1 MQAERYAPA
10 VVAFA
15 IVVVSFAAI
24 LIRMC
29 DAPTAIIAACRLTF
43 ATLILAPLFV
53 RSRMSG
59 AARQRGPRAD
69 SGGTGNA
76 SGNGARERAGSVT
89 RRQAALCALAGLFL
103 ALHFL
108 FWIESLKL
116 TTVASSVMLVTTSPV
131 FAAVFAW
138 VAFKEAV
145 GRETLLA
152 ILLCLVGS
160 LIISRGAVDLGA
172 GAIKGNVFAV
182 VGAAAFG
189 AQFVIAR
196 SLRRE
201 MGITE
206 YAFLAYSAA
215 AVILVGWALIG
226 GHSFTGFAGIN
237 YLWFFLLALGP
248 QVLGHTSL
256 SWALRYLPAS
266 KVAVSVLG
274 EPVGAALLA
283 WVFFGEVPGYTLFAG
298 GALILYGVYL
308 AIKARA
314 PVDKAPAGPQPS

>member
-1 MQAERYAPA
+1 MQAERHAPA
-10 VVAFA
+10 VVGFA

-24 LIRMC
+24 LIRLC
-29 DAPTAIIAACRLTF
+29 DAPTAVIAACRLGF
-43 ATLILAPLFV
+43 ATLILLPLF
-53 RSRMSG
+53 
-59 AARQRGPRAD
+59 ARDRRR
-69 SGGTGNA
+69 NA
-76 SGNGARERAGSVT
+76 VT
-89 RRQAALCALAGLFL
+89 RRQAGLCALAGLFL

-138 VAFKEAV
+138 LALKEAV
-145 GRETLLA
+145 GRKTVFA
-152 ILLCLVGS
+152 IVLCLVGGV
-160 LIISRGAVDLGA
+160 IISRGAVDFGPCA
-172 GAIKGNVFAV
+172 MKGNVFAV
-182 VGAAAFG
+182 LGAAAFG

-201 MGITE
+201 MGITL

-215 AVILVGWALIG
+215 AIILVVWALG
-226 GHSFTGFAGIN
+226 TGRSFTGFGRIN

-248 QVLGHTSL
+248 QVFGHTSL

-283 WVFFGEVPGYTLFAG
+283 WLFFNEVPGYSLFVG
-298 GALILYGVYL
+298 GALILCGVYL
-308 AIKARA
+308 AITEKRQE
-314 PVDKAPAGPQPS
+314 AGAL

>member
-1 MQAERYAPA
+1 MQAERHAPA

-24 LIRMC
+24 LIRLC

-43 ATLILAPLFV
+43 ATLILLPLFV
-53 RSRMSG
+53 RVRGQG
-59 AARQRGPRAD
+59 AARVRGGVNP
-69 SGGTGNA
+69 
-76 SGNGARERAGSVT
+76 
-89 RRQAALCALAGLFL
+89 RQAALCSLAGLFL

-116 TTVASSVMLVTTSPV
+116 TSVASSVMLVTTSPV

-138 VAFKEAV
+138 IALKEAV
-145 GRETLLA
+145 GRKTLLA

-160 LIISRGAVDLGA
+160 LIISRGAVDFGP
-172 GAIKGNVFAV
+172 GAIKGNVFAIL
-182 VGAAAFG
+182 GAAAFG

-196 SLRRE
+196 SLRRT
-201 MGITE
+201 MAITE

-215 AVILVGWALIG
+215 AIILIGWALAS
-226 GHSFTGFAGIN
+226 GHSFTGFDRIN
-237 YLWFFLLALGP
+237 YLWFLLLALGP
-248 QVLGHTSL
+248 QVFGHTSL

-283 WVFFGEVPGYTLFAG
+283 WAFFGEVPGYTLFAG

-308 AIKARA
+308 AITE
-314 PVDKAPAGPQPS
+314 KAPGRPVPAQSPPS

>member
-1 MQAERYAPA
+1 MQAERHAPL

-24 LIRMC
+24 LIRLC

-43 ATLILAPLFV
+43 ATLIVLPLFV
-53 RSRMSG
+53 RSLSSAVGYENR
-59 AARQRGPRAD
+59 AVALGPRQV
-69 SGGTGNA
+69 G
-76 SGNGARERAGSVT
+76 
-89 RRQAALCALAGLFL
+89 LCSLAGLFL

-108 FWIESLKL
+108 FWIESLRL
-116 TTVASSVMLVTTSPV
+116 TAVASSVMLVTTSPV

-138 VAFKEAV
+138 LALREAM
-145 GRETLLA
+145 GRKTLLA

-160 LIISRGAVDLGA
+160 LIISRGAVDFGPGA
-172 GAIKGNVFAV
+172 VMGNVLAIL
-182 VGAAAFG
+182 GAAAFG

-196 SLRRE
+196 SLRRS
-201 MGITE
+201 MGIIQ

-215 AVILVGWALIG
+215 AVILIGWALAS
-226 GHSFTGFAGIN
+226 GHSFTGFNHIN

-248 QVLGHTSL
+248 QVFGHTSL
-256 SWALRYLPAS
+256 SWSLRYLPAS

-283 WVFFGEVPGYTLFAG
+283 WAFFGETPGYTLIAG

-308 AIKARA
+308 AITEER
-314 PVDKAPAGPQPS
+314 PGLEIQQRRPLPD